1 MRLTSILAGGLLWVM
16 AFPATAQT
24 VTGELRCAVKG
35 GVGFI
40 VYGGRAASCTY
51 RRPGQPTEFYTGQ
64 TGTIGVDL
72 GLTNAFVV
80 TYKVLSADALAPA
93 GLQGDFA
100 GPAVAVAGNVG
111 LAGNVLV
118 GGAAGATLI
127 PVPNLST
134 TAFTGFNVAAGLG
147 QLHLQF
153 AAVEQLPEHT
163 GRRRR
168 APRAVELQ

>member
-1 MRLTSILAGGLLWVM
+1 MRLTSILAGILLSG
-16 AFPATAQT
+16 AALPAAAQT

-51 RRPGQPTEFYTGQ
+51 RRPGYPTEFYTGQ

-80 TYKVLSADALAPA
+80 TYKVLSADPLVPA
-93 GLQGDFA
+93 GLQGDFV
-100 GPAVAVAGNVG
+100 GPGAAVAGNLG

-134 TAFTGFNVAAGLG
+134 TAFTGFNVAAGLS

-153 AAVEQLPEHT
+153 AAVEQLPEQI

-168 APRAVELQ
+168 APRPVDLQ